1 MQLGQLGQFDWGSL
15 FSTFAQAGVQ
25 YAKSAADTRAQ
36 LAIIKAK
43 TAADLAAQK
52 RALDAAYASQQN
64 QPFAGA
70 GGLPSLVPRQVAGA
84 VYAAPAWIVPAAV
97 GVGALLLFVAV
108 KRMTDHTYA
117 RR

>member
-1 MQLGQLGQFDWGSL
+1 MQLGQFDWGGL

-25 YAKSAADTRAQ
+25 FARSAADTRAQ

-52 RALDAAYASQQN
+52 RALDSAYASQQG
-64 QPFAGA
+64 QPFAS
-70 GGLPSLVPRQVAGA
+70 LPSMLNAPRQV
-84 VYAAPAWIVPAAV
+84 VAALPGWVVPAAV
-97 GVGALLLFVAV
+97 GVGAVVLFAV
-108 KRMTDHTYA
+108 VKKMTDHTYA